1 MAKETHSDTS
11 GSEGAAEPSSLP
23 PSRTISD
30 ATRQR
35 LVEALLAANVGRP
48 RRGPPRREWRT
59 KLAVPLAAIMK
70 DFPKERLADLAE
82 ILRAAEEE
90 AARSGKKNLH
100 LPSART
106 IANWLSKVRSG
117 QHVHGRK
124 PKGSSP

>member
-1 MAKETHSDTS
+1 
-11 GSEGAAEPSSLP
+11 
-23 PSRTISD
+23 
-30 ATRQR
+30 
-35 LVEALLAANVGRP
+35 
-48 RRGPPRREWRT
+48 
-59 KLAVPLAAIMK
+59 MK

-117 QHVHGRK
+117 QPVHGRK